1 MHNVDTDLAFKEYIG
16 SGILYELAV
25 GFWLARE
32 HWKFF
37 NIQTSRQIPMKD
49 LQICSLTVL
58 EKWRIRKSFIG
69 RTVKSMLGATI
80 D

>member
-25 GFWLARE
+25 GFWLAKE

-49 LQICSLTVL
+49 LQICSLTV
-58 EKWRIRKSFIG
+58 
-69 RTVKSMLGATI
+69 
-80 D
+80 